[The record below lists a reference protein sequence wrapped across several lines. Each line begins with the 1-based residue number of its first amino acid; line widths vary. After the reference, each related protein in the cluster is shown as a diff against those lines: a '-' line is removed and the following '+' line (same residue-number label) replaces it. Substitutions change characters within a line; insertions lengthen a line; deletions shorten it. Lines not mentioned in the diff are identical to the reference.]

1 MISYLR
7 GVCAETGEDHIVIDV
22 GGVGFR
28 VGVSGK
34 TAATAPG
41 TGELVTLHTHMS
53 VREDDISL
61 FGFPSREELH
71 LFRQLLSV
79 NGVGPKV
86 ALSILS
92 AIGVDDLRFAVLTG
106 DTRLITTAPGV
117 GKKMAE
123 RLVLELKDKFSS
135 DDLLPQ
141 AAGGV
146 VLTGPEGE
154 TDEAA
159 EALMALGYNASDARR
174 AVAKAREEAGE
185 RLETGQLLKVALKF
199 LGR

>member
-7 GVCAETGEDHIVIDV
+7 GVCAETGEDYMVIDV

-34 TAATAPG
+34 TAAMAPG
-41 TGELVTLHTHMS
+41 NGELVTLHTHMS
-53 VREDDISL
+53 VREDDLSL
-61 FGFPSREELH
+61 FGFLTKEELIV
-71 LFRQLLSV
+71 FRQLLNV

-92 AIGVDDLRFAVLTG
+92 AVGVDDLRFAVLTG

-141 AAGGV
+141 SGGGIV
-146 VLTGPEGE
+146 STGTEDE
-154 TDEAA
+154 SDEAA
-159 EALMALGYNASDARR
+159 EALTALGYSASEARR
-174 AVAKAREEAGE
+174 AVAKAREAAGE
-185 RLETGQLLKVALKF
+185 RLNTGLLLQAALKY
-199 LGR
+199 LVR